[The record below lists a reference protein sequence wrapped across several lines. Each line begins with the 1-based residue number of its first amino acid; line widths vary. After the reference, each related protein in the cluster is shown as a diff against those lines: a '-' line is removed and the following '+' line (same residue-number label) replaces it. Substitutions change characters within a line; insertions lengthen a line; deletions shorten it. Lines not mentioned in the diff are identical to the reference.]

1 MLTLPWK
8 IDFARLIPAF
18 ILAVVIT
25 GCGGGSSGSAATA
38 AVAPSISVQPLS
50 ISVTEGA
57 SASFSVTATGTAPL
71 TYQWQRNG
79 VDVAGA
85 TAAQYTLA
93 AVQNSDSGSLWT
105 VSVRNSAGSAASAAA
120 KLTVANKSL
129 LAGSILGNG
138 FNGYAQIEGI
148 AIDDA
153 GNLYLSDRTDDGILR
168 IVNPQ
173 GVASKMALTARSGD
187 ATAALFRAL
196 SLARDS
202 AGNFYVS
209 DEACA
214 IHKISPAGEL
224 TTLAGSA
231 TCGTADGKGTAAT
244 FDFPA
249 AITVDTS
256 ANVYVVGGATI
267 RKITPDG
274 TVTTLAGVSREYGI
288 IDGDAKTARFGGM
301 TGIAVDAAGNIYVA
315 DASNAG
321 SAIRKLTPDGT
332 VSTLAGGHYGAA
344 DGIGTTA
351 SFSALAGMTID
362 RHGNLFVADK
372 GNHTIRKITQA
383 GEVTTLA
390 GKASQLGTQTG
401 WISGQTADGTGP
413 AATVNEPYSLT
424 TDSAGNVYVVESN
437 SGLQVNNV
445 RKITPAGVVTTI
457 TGSYAGAGDADGP
470 GASARFFAP
479 RALAVQ
485 SDGSLLVADTS
496 NRTIRKVSASGVV
509 TTLAGTAGHG
519 SFLDEGDGTG
529 AAATFA
535 QPSAIVVSAD
545 GTAYVADAVRQ
556 AIRKVTR
563 DGVVTTLAGGR
574 KTSIL
579 PHDGQGAAAT
589 FGSTNGIA
597 IDGQGMLYV
606 ADYHAVRKVDAAGN
620 VTTLTGGLD
629 VFEGGGSADGTLAQ
643 ARFGYLT
650 AITADASG
658 NLYLTDSLN
667 QNVRKITPA
676 GVVTT
681 LAGQNG
687 IAGDADG
694 QAGAATFNGPQGIA
708 VDKAGNVYV
717 ADTQNNLIRRISTT
731 GVVTTVAGKRGLT
744 GNTVGSPDGALNHPM
759 GLAFDADGVLHVT
772 SSNGIFKLQL

>member
-1 MLTLPWK
+1 MRRRLIGK
-8 IDFARLIPAF
+8 RGNCRSRSIDFRPAAQYF
-18 ILAVVIT
+18 
-25 GCGGGSSGSAATA
+25 GDGRG
-38 AVAPSISVQPLS
+38 QRQ
-50 ISVTEGA
+50 
-57 SASFSVTATGTAPL
+57 FSVTATGTAPL

-85 TAAQYTLA
+85 TAAQ
-93 AVQNSDSGSLWT
+93 
-105 VSVRNSAGSAASAAA
+105 
-120 KLTVANKSL
+120 
-129 LAGSILGNG
+129 
-138 FNGYAQIEGI
+138 
-148 AIDDA
+148 
-153 GNLYLSDRTDDGILR
+153 
-168 IVNPQ
+168 
-173 GVASKMALTARSGD
+173 MALTARSGD

-413 AATVNEPYSLT
+413 AATFN
-424 TDSAGNVYVVESN
+424 
-437 SGLQVNNV
+437 
-445 RKITPAGVVTTI
+445 
-457 TGSYAGAGDADGP
+457 
-470 GASARFFAP
+470 
-479 RALAVQ
+479 
-485 SDGSLLVADTS
+485 LLVADTS

-535 QPSAIVVSAD
+535 QPSAIVVGAD
-545 GTAYVADAVRQ
+545 GTAYIADAVRQ

-597 IDGQGMLYV
+597 IDGQGMLYI

-676 GVVTT
+676 GVVTS